1 MPSTYEESFV
11 GPDDIPSAGNKNVEW
26 MKSSTTL
33 TFYIALIV
41 ATSAIL
47 FVLGV
52 ADMGVNMSVVNT
64 LHACLSFYFLHWVK
78 GTPDNLSQGE
88 WNGLTT
94 WEQIDG
100 GVSWTLI
107 KKCLIT
113 LPTILLLATCYATDF
128 APFYLIINCSLTA
141 VLVLIPKTP
150 MMHRVRFFGINA
162 TPGIDD
168 PVIDEKF
175 SRPQLQPKSSSL
187 INKSYSRIF
196 RRAIDIQKE
205 K

>member
-1 MPSTYEESFV
+1 MPSTYEQSFV
-11 GPDDIPSAGNKNVEW
+11 GQDDIPNSGNKNVEW
-26 MKSSTTL
+26 MKSGTTL
-33 TFYIALIV
+33 ALYITLIAFSSV
-41 ATSAIL
+41 L
-47 FVLGV
+47 LYVLGV
-52 ADMGVNMSVVNT
+52 HDLSVNMSVVNT
-64 LHACLSFYFLHWVK
+64 LHAFLSFYFLHWVK

-107 KKCLIT
+107 RKCLIT
-113 LPTILLLATCYATDF
+113 IPTLLLLITCYATEF
-128 APFYLIINCSLTA
+128 SAYYLIVNCSIYA

-150 MMHRVRFFGINA
+150 GMHRVRFFGINS

-168 PVIDEKF
+168 PIIDEKV
-175 SRPQLQPKSSSL
+175 SRPQLRARSSTLLKSS
-187 INKSYSRIF
+187 YTIF
-196 RRAIDIQKE
+196 RTPIDTQKD

>member
-1 MPSTYEESFV
+1 MPSTYEQSFV
-11 GPDDIPSAGNKNVEW
+11 GPDDIPSSGNKNVDW

-33 TFYIALIV
+33 TFYITLIV
-41 ATSAIL
+41 FTSIL
-47 FVLGV
+47 LYVLGV
-52 ADMGVNMSVVNT
+52 HDLSVNMSVVNT
-64 LHACLSFYFLHWVK
+64 LHAFLSFYFLHWVK

-107 KKCLIT
+107 RKCLIT
-113 LPTILLLATCYATDF
+113 IPTLLLLVTCYATDF
-128 APFYLIINCSLTA
+128 SAYYLIVNCSIYA

-150 MMHRVRFFGINA
+150 WMHRVRFFGINS

-168 PVIDEKF
+168 PIIDENV
-175 SRPQLQPKSSSL
+175 SRPQLKSKASAFGRSS
-187 INKSYSRIF
+187 YTMF
-196 RRAIDIQKE
+196 RRPIDSQKDR
-205 K
+205 

>member
-11 GPDDIPSAGNKNVEW
+11 GPDDIPSSGNKNVDW

-33 TFYIALIV
+33 SFYITLIV
-41 ATSAIL
+41 FTSIL
-47 FVLGV
+47 LYVLGV
-52 ADMGVNMSVVNT
+52 HDLSVNMSVVNT
-64 LHACLSFYFLHWVK
+64 LHAFLSFYFLHWVK

-107 KKCLIT
+107 RKCLIT
-113 LPTILLLATCYATDF
+113 IPTLLLLVTCYATDF
-128 APFYLIINCSLTA
+128 AAYYLIVNCSIYA

-150 MMHRVRFFGINA
+150 WMHRVRFFGINA

-168 PVIDEKF
+168 PIIDENV
-175 SRPQLQPKSSSL
+175 SRPKLNTRGSTFKA
-187 INKSYSRIF
+187 SYTMF
-196 RRAIDIQKE
+196 RKPIDTQKD

>member
-1 MPSTYEESFV
+1 MPSTYEQSFV
-11 GPDDIPSAGNKNVEW
+11 GPDDIPSSGNKNVDW

-33 TFYIALIV
+33 TFYITLIV
-41 ATSAIL
+41 FTSIL
-47 FVLGV
+47 LYVLGV
-52 ADMGVNMSVVNT
+52 HDLSVNMSVVNT
-64 LHACLSFYFLHWVK
+64 LHAFLSFYFLHWVK

-107 KKCLIT
+107 RKCLIT
-113 LPTILLLATCYATDF
+113 IPTLLLLVTCYATDF
-128 APFYLIINCSLTA
+128 AAYYLIVNCSIYA

-150 MMHRVRFFGINA
+150 WMHRVRFFGINS

-168 PVIDEKF
+168 PIIDENV
-175 SRPQLQPKSSSL
+175 SRPQLKSKGSTFGRSS
-187 INKSYSRIF
+187 YTMF
-196 RRAIDIQKE
+196 RRPIDSQKDR
-205 K
+205 